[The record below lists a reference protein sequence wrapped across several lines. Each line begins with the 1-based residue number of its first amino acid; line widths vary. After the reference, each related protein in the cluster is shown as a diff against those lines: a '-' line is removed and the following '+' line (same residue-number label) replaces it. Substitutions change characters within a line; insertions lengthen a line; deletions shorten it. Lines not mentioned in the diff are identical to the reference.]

1 MLGFYT
7 RLLPFPPLSL
17 FRFACSFMS
26 LTTHKH
32 IAVWR
37 VRVRQRMAYDFDYY
51 SPGTCE
57 AHSSCAHYGP
67 FDRGDMA
74 NSFKWLPLSL
84 SICCLAR
91 SLYASSCS
99 PSLPLPASLSSSVSC
114 YPSAILSHKLSLSCL
129 RCVYAT

>member
-32 IAVWR
+32 IAAWR

-99 PSLPLPASLSSSVSC
+99 PSLPHYLPPLC
-114 YPSAILSHKLSLSCL
+114 PAIHLPFFSHKLSLSCL